1 MGAVSPVPFA
11 NPTFLDKIENQII
24 IPTVKG
30 LKREGIVYKG
40 FIFFGIINV
49 KNEPYVIE
57 YNCRMGD
64 PETEVVL
71 PRLKSDLLDLFEG
84 VGSNTLSERDI
95 VFDDRNAATVMMVS
109 GGYPERYEKG
119 KQIYGIKS
127 VVDSIIFHAGTTS
140 DGPAIMTNG
149 GRVLAATSFGK
160 DLKTALKKS
169 YESLEKISF
178 ENSNFRKDIGFD
190 VV

>member
-1 MGAVSPVPFA
+1 M
-11 NPTFLDKIENQII
+11 
-24 IPTVKG
+24 
-30 LKREGIVYKG
+30 
-40 FIFFGIINV
+40 

>member
-1 MGAVSPVPFA
+1 M
-11 NPTFLDKIENQII
+11 
-24 IPTVKG
+24 
-30 LKREGIVYKG
+30 
-40 FIFFGIINV
+40 

-84 VGSNTLSERDI
+84 VGTNTLSERDI

-140 DGPAIMTNG
+140 DGPAIMTSG